1 MVCSVGVN
9 KVYLLDDIRS
19 KAVAPAWRPRKAEQL
34 SVEDRVAGPSIT
46 VTGLSQ
52 RQAWRDRVLPPV
64 EKVRPGVWSVPTPF
78 PDSPLRYVLAYLVET
93 PRGPALVDTG
103 WPSDDAW
110 DGLVAGVRETGH
122 EVSDIV
128 AVLVTHFHADH
139 FGLADRVREAS
150 GAWIG
155 MHEADAR
162 AVGRYS
168 TVGDF
173 AVADRAWLARRGV
186 SAGEIEGMLPSAHV
200 HSRRRAHPDVMIEDG
215 ARPLGDGTP
224 LRAIW
229 TPGHTPGHLC
239 FADERYNVLLTGD
252 HVLPRISP
260 NISPSPG
267 NTDDILG
274 TFLRS
279 LTELAGSEPDEVL
292 PAHEY
297 RFSGLAARVHQLRDH
312 HRARL
317 REVLAVVAGAAGC
330 STADVAERLTWSRP
344 WDQARGM
351 VRRSAIGETY
361 AHLVYLERRGLI
373 ANGTGDADHWRLP
386 GPASA
391 AADLIPG

>member
-1 MVCSVGVN
+1 
-9 KVYLLDDIRS
+9 
-19 KAVAPAWRPRKAEQL
+19 
-34 SVEDRVAGPSIT
+34 
-46 VTGLSQ
+46 
-52 RQAWRDRVLPPV
+52 
-64 EKVRPGVWSVPTPF
+64 VPTPF

-93 PRGPALVDTG
+93 GRGPVLVDTG
-103 WPSDDAW
+103 WPSAAAW

-122 EVSDIV
+122 EISDVI

-139 FGLADRVREAS
+139 FGLAYRIREAS

-155 MHEADAR
+155 MHEEDAR
-162 AVGRYS
+162 AVSRFRTRS
-168 TVGDF
+168 DF
-173 AVADRAWLARRGV
+173 TDADRAWQIRRGV
-186 SAGEIEGMLPSAHV
+186 PAREIENLLPSPLAQWRDHRV
-200 HSRRRAHPDVMIEDG
+200 DPDRMIEDG
-215 ARPLGDGTP
+215 SRPLGDGAP

-239 FADERYNVLLTGD
+239 FAEERYSLLLTGD

-260 NISPSPG
+260 NISPSPISS
-267 NTDDILG
+267 DDMLG

-279 LTELAGSEPDEVL
+279 LAELANVEAEEVL

-297 RFSGLAARVHQLRDH
+297 RFSGLATRVRQLHEH

-317 REVLAVVAGAAGC
+317 REVLAVIADADGC
-330 STADVAERLTWSRP
+330 TTAEVAERLTWSRP
-344 WDQARGM
+344 WNQAHGV

-373 ANGTGDADHWRLP
+373 ANRAEDIDHWRLL

-391 AADLIPG
+391 VTDVITG

>member
-1 MVCSVGVN
+1 MT
-9 KVYLLDDIRS
+9 
-19 KAVAPAWRPRKAEQL
+19 
-34 SVEDRVAGPSIT
+34 VEDQIPDTGQSIT
-46 VTGLSQ
+46 VTGTSQ
-52 RQAWRDRVLPPV
+52 WQAWRDRVLPPV
-64 EKVRPGVWSVPTPF
+64 EKVRPCVWSVPTPF

-93 PRGPALVDTG
+93 ERGPVLVDTG
-103 WPSDDAW
+103 WPSDEAW

-122 EVSDIV
+122 EVSDVV

-139 FGLADRVREAS
+139 FGLAARVREAS

-162 AVGRYS
+162 AIGRYP

-186 SAGEIEGMLPSAHV
+186 PAGEIRGMLPAEHV
-200 HSRRRAHPDVMIEDG
+200 HSRRRVYPDVMIEDG

-260 NISPSPG
+260 NISPSPA
-267 NTDDILG
+267 NADDILG

-279 LTELAGSEPDEVL
+279 LAELAGSDPDEVL

-297 RFSGLAARVHQLRDH
+297 RFTGLEARVRQLHDH

-317 REVLAVVAGAAGC
+317 REVLAVVAAAAGC
-330 STADVAERLTWSRP
+330 STAEVAERLTWSRP
-344 WDQARGM
+344 WEQARGM

-361 AHLVYLERRGLI
+361 AHLVYLDRRGLI
-373 ANGTGDADHWRLP
+373 ANDGAGANGTGGADRWRLL
-386 GPASA
+386 GPVSA
-391 AADLIPG
+391 AADLIASVSSADRDPPADAP

>member
-1 MVCSVGVN
+1 V
-9 KVYLLDDIRS
+9 R
-19 KAVAPAWRPRKAEQL
+19 RTRKAAQL
-34 SVEDRVAGPSIT
+34 SAEDRVPVAGPSIT
-46 VTGLSQ
+46 VTGISQ

-93 PRGPALVDTG
+93 PRGPALIDTG
-103 WPSDDAW
+103 WPSDAAW

-122 EVSDIV
+122 EVSDVV

-139 FGLADRVREAS
+139 YGLADRVREAS

-162 AVGRYS
+162 AIGRFAS
-168 TVGDF
+168 VAEF

-186 SAGEIEGMLPSAHV
+186 PAGEVEGMLPSAQAQ
-200 HSRRRAHPDVMIEDG
+200 SRRRVSPDVMIEDG

-239 FADERYNVLLTGD
+239 FADERYNLLLTGD

-267 NTDDILG
+267 NSDDILG
-274 TFLRS
+274 IFLRS
-279 LTELAGSEPDEVL
+279 LTELAESEPDEVL

-297 RFSGLAARVHQLRDH
+297 RFSGLAARVRQLRDH

-317 REVLAVVAGAAGC
+317 GEVLAVVAGAAGC
-330 STADVAERLTWSRP
+330 TTADVAERLTWSRP
-344 WDQARGM
+344 WDQARGI

-373 ANGTGDADHWRLP
+373 ANGAAGPGTRSNGTGDADHWRLP

-391 AADLIPG
+391 IADLIPG

>member
-1 MVCSVGVN
+1 
-9 KVYLLDDIRS
+9 
-19 KAVAPAWRPRKAEQL
+19 L

-46 VTGLSQ
+46 VTGISQ

-78 PDSPLRYVLAYLVET
+78 PDSPLRYVLSYLVET
-93 PRGPALVDTG
+93 ERGPALVDTG
-103 WPSDDAW
+103 WPSDEAW

-128 AVLVTHFHADH
+128 AILVTHFHADH

-168 TVGDF
+168 TVGEF

-186 SAGEIEGMLPSAHV
+186 SAGEIEGMLPSERV
-200 HSRRRAHPDVMIEDG
+200 HSRRRALPDVMIEDG

-260 NISPSPG
+260 NISPSPA

-274 TFLRS
+274 IFLHS

-297 RFSGLAARVHQLRDH
+297 RFSGLAARVHQLREH

-330 STADVAERLTWSRP
+330 STADVAARLTWSRP

-373 ANGTGDADHWRLP
+373 ANGAGDADHWTLP

-391 AADLIPG
+391 VADLIPNGA

>member
-1 MVCSVGVN
+1 M
-9 KVYLLDDIRS
+9 
-19 KAVAPAWRPRKAEQL
+19 
-34 SVEDRVAGPSIT
+34 SVEGQVPVAGESIT
-46 VTGLSQ
+46 VTGTSQ

-78 PDSPLRYVLAYLVET
+78 PESPLRYVLAYLVET
-93 PRGPALVDTG
+93 PRGPVLIDTG
-103 WPSDDAW
+103 WPCAEAW

-122 EVSDIV
+122 EVGDVV

-139 FGLADRVREAS
+139 FGLANRVREES

-155 MHEADAR
+155 MHQADAR
-162 AVGRYS
+162 VIRR
-168 TVGDF
+168 F
-173 AVADRAWLARRGV
+173 ASVAELATAHRAWLAGRGV
-186 SAGEIEGMLPSAHV
+186 PAGEIEGMLPSPHAQFQW
-200 HSRRRAHPDVMIEDG
+200 RADPDVMIED
-215 ARPLGDGTP
+215 RSLPLGVGSP

-239 FADERYNVLLTGD
+239 FADERYNLLLSGD

-267 NTDDILG
+267 NTDDVLG

-279 LTELAGSEPDEVL
+279 LAELAEYDPDEVL

-297 RFSGLAARVHQLRDH
+297 RFSGLAVRLRQLRDH
-312 HRARL
+312 HRSRL
-317 REVLAVVAGAAGC
+317 REVLAVVVGAPGC
-330 STADVAERLTWSRP
+330 TTADVAERLTWSRP
-344 WDQARGM
+344 WDQAKGM

-373 ANGTGDADHWRLP
+373 ANGAAEAGTGTKGTGGTDHWRLP
-386 GPASA
+386 GPRPAV
-391 AADLIPG
+391 ADPIGG